1 MLVPAYTLKDGRPSL
16 LELLILSLITL
27 GTVFFGVPGFYY
39 LYLWRKSLIPWNLAI
54 DKSHFPSV
62 SILIPAHNEEK
73 TIGFKLLNLSKVAY
87 PREKMH
93 IIVVDDASSDNTV
106 KETRSFIQAHPELE
120 LTVLENQERT
130 GKSIALNKALKH
142 AKHDVVIVSDADT
155 FWSPNILEEALPFF
169 SDKSIGALNGRQTL
183 LYSEKGLSMQTERL
197 YLNLTYGLIKLG
209 ESKIHSTIIYHG
221 LFSAYKRPYF
231 NQFNLQ
237 TDDSGTALD
246 VVQNGGRA
254 IFVPTAKCYEIPTSS
269 WKGKISTKL
278 RRANQLLAIYLNCLK
293 LLFERKLKLPLRIA
307 LPEIF
312 IYLINPVLFVLLS
325 IVFLIFLT
333 TNLLYLLAGAAIISV
348 ALIVPSKLRLILVEA
363 VQDHI
368 ILFLAILSV
377 VSGKKFSK
385 WETLDESRSMLDEQM
400 LAQHNLV

>member
-1 MLVPAYTLKDGRPSL
+1 
-16 LELLILSLITL
+16 
-27 GTVFFGVPGFYY
+27 
-39 LYLWRKSLIPWNLAI
+39 
-54 DKSHFPSV
+54 
-62 SILIPAHNEEK
+62 
-73 TIGFKLLNLSKVAY
+73 LNLSKVAY
-87 PREKMH
+87 PREKMQ

-106 KETRSFIQAHPELE
+106 KKTRSFIQAHPELE
-120 LTVLENQERT
+120 LAVLENQERT
-130 GKSIALNKALKH
+130 GKSIALNRALKH
-142 AKHDVVIVSDADT
+142 ARHDVVIVSDADT
-155 FWSPNILEEALPFF
+155 FWSPSILEEALPFF
-169 SDKSIGALNGRQTL
+169 SDRSIGALNGRQTL
-183 LYSEKGLSMQTERL
+183 LYSEKGLSMQTEKL

-231 NQFNLQ
+231 SQFNLQ

-254 IFVPTAKCYEIPTSS
+254 IFVPTAKCY
-269 WKGKISTKL
+269 
-278 RRANQLLAIYLNCLK
+278 LK

-325 IVFLIFLT
+325 IVFLVFLT
-333 TNLLYLLAGAAIISV
+333 TNLFYLLAGAAIIFL
-348 ALIVPSKLRLILVEA
+348 ALIVPSKLRLIVVEA